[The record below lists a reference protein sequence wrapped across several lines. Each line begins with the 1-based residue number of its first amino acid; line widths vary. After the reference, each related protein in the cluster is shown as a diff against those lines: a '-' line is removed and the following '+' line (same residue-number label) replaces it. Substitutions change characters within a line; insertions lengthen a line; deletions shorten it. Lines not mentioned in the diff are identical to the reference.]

1 MFPLADSQ
9 WGKRRVDSRA
19 RAAVMTWLT
28 PSKKKNFETTKVL
41 TSMTTLAAMTAR
53 REMMLRTRITFKTM
67 YPGPAMGS
75 PDLPERLKQGI
86 LVVVGVQMRD
96 GGRREHSTL

>member
-1 MFPLADSQ
+1 MDSHEGER
-9 WGKRRVDSRA
+9 WVDSRA
-19 RAAVMTWLT
+19 SAAVITWLT

-53 REMMLRTRITFKTM
+53 REMMLRTRMMFRTM

-86 LVVVGVQMRD
+86 VVVVVQMRV
-96 GGRREHSTL
+96 GGRREYWTFYGK